1 MYTLIKALDVLLNVI
16 VLALVVRA
24 VLSWLPNMSREN
36 PFIVLL
42 NQVTEPVLSPIRAL
56 VEKSSFGKNSMLDLS
71 PLIAFLLIEVVRR
84 VLNGVLIGLL

>member
-1 MYTLIKALDVLLNVI
+1 MYTLIKALDLLLYVI
-16 VLALVVRA
+16 ELALVVRA

-71 PLIAFLLIEVVRR
+71 PLIAFLLIEVARR
-84 VLNGVLIGLL
+84 VLNSVLIGLL